1 MAPSRPFEVTHLIL
15 ADTGREA
22 PTLYRL
28 MLYGKSLFREEEWA
42 TETAADWTLNTLGGL
57 LWRGEPTGEHLPN
70 ASLHF
75 YALAHNPGM
84 RKWLRVIQKLE
95 ERNAQLRQE
104 LEHARAL
111 LDCHSFGDDEADLM
125 RLMRQGIPEQYH
137 RHVQSLLRLAH
148 HQGRVLERTHYL
160 PAMIIMKDGIIV
172 KDGRDLV

>member
-57 LWRGEPTGEHLPN
+57 LWRGEDAYEHFPGAHLG
-70 ASLHF
+70 F
-75 YALAHNPGM
+75 YALSYNPGM
-84 RKWLRVIQKLE
+84 KRWLRTIHKLE
-95 ERNAQLRQE
+95 ERNAQLQQE
-104 LEHARAL
+104 LERVRAF
-111 LDCHSFGDDEADLM
+111 LDCRGFGDDEADLM
-125 RLMRQGIPEQYH
+125 RLVRQDIPEQYH

-160 PAMIIMKDGIIV
+160 PTMIVMKDGVIV
-172 KDGRDLV
+172 KDGRD